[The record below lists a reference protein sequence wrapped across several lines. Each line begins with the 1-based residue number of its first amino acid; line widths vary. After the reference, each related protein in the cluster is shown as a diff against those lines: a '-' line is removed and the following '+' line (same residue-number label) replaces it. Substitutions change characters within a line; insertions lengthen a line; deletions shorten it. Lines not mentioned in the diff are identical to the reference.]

1 MIKSRFSSVGAASR
15 RWVCSQCSHRQR
27 PVVAPA
33 RDSPSGTFSRAA
45 STAVL
50 RDAVSRKPEPAPVLA
65 AVPRRSLS
73 TASPAPAT
81 PADASVSG
89 AHDDSLLREVF
100 DTSASLLRS
109 SLASWTRKSAG
120 LFKNRFLTSPQGF
133 LSYSQRNIRR
143 AQALVAKILALDS
156 VEGYTG
162 IVRDLDRLSD
172 LLCRVLDLCDFV
184 RVTHPDAS
192 IQAAA
197 TDAWAMAYQY
207 MNQLNTT
214 RGIHEQLSAAL
225 DMPEVTSKWSHEE
238 KMVAEILKS
247 DFMKSGIHLPKKQRQ
262 RFVDISQNISE
273 WGSRFV
279 SEARP
284 AISALTLPSSRF
296 MGLHPRIA
304 ADLTV
309 NGQLH
314 LPLMS
319 AESAAAMRSVRD
331 SDVRKSIYIASRTAS
346 ASTISSLENMLR
358 QRAELATLSGFQSYA
373 HHALKDRMMAKTPSE
388 VMKFLS
394 VLQQHN
400 APMIEN
406 EVSILRA
413 RKRQLVNDDSAEL
426 NAWDKDFCIDS
437 IRSDMRSK
445 TKHDDQLSAYFSV
458 GTVMQGM
465 SRLFTRL
472 YGIRLVPAESEPGET
487 WHPDVRRLDVID
499 DAGNQIAVLYCDL
512 FFRPGKSPNPAHYT
526 VRCSREILPQEIDD
540 MAREMQGSGYN
551 NDLPT
556 FDTAEQAANDGM
568 ASAAQNG
575 TIKQLPTIALI
586 CDFPKSS
593 SGRNQPAFLTFY
605 QVETLFH
612 EMGHAIHSILARTS
626 FQNVA
631 GTRCATDFAELPST
645 LMEHFAA
652 DSTVLGLFARH
663 WQTDAP
669 LPYEMVIDKIRLMKR
684 FEGLDTEHQLIL
696 AMLDQVYHSSAA
708 SDPGFDSTRIF
719 HELENKYSVGPADP
733 PSTCWQGFFGHLFGY
748 GATYYSYLFDRVLA
762 ERVWRKVF
770 DAGENGSAISRE
782 NGERLKENLLKW
794 GGSRDPWHCVAD
806 TLRDERL
813 RDGGEEAMAIVGSWG
828 IKDDH

>member
-1 MIKSRFSSVGAASR
+1 MFTRS
-15 RWVCSQCSHRQR
+15 
-27 PVVAPA
+27 
-33 RDSPSGTFSRAA
+33 A
-45 STAVL
+45 STGLARCPGL
-50 RDAVSRKPEPAPVLA
+50 RRANPSSMPASQKN
-65 AVPRRSLS
+65 RSLS
-73 TASPAPAT
+73 TVSPA
-81 PADASVSG
+81 SVGPVDVSESG

-100 DTSASLLRS
+100 DTSASTLRL
-109 SLASWTRKSAG
+109 SLASWTRKSVG
-120 LFKNRFLTSPQGF
+120 LFKNRFLTNPQGF
-133 LSYSQRNIRR
+133 LAYSQINIKR
-143 AQALVAKILALDS
+143 AQGIVNKILALNS
-156 VEGYTG
+156 VESYKG

-197 TDAWAMAYQY
+197 SDAWAMVYHY

-214 RGIHEQLSAAL
+214 RGINEQLTAA
-225 DMPEVTSKWSHEE
+225 MRIPEVMASWSEEE
-238 KMVAEILKS
+238 KMVAAILKS
-247 DFMKSGIHLPKKQRQ
+247 DFMKSGIHLPRRQRQ
-262 RFVDISQNISE
+262 RFVDISQKISE
-273 WGSRFV
+273 SGSRFI

-284 AISALTLPSSRF
+284 AVPALSFPSSRL
-296 MGLHPRIA
+296 MGLHPRMA
-304 ADLTV
+304 ADLTI
-309 NGQLH
+309 NGQLQ

-331 SDVRKSIYIASRTAS
+331 SDVRKSIYISSRTAS
-346 ASTISSLENMLR
+346 AGTIRNLENMLR
-358 QRAELATLSGFQSYA
+358 QRAELATLAGFESYA
-373 HHALKDRMMAKTPSE
+373 HHALKDRMMARTPSE

-394 VLQQHN
+394 ALQQHN
-400 APMIEN
+400 VPTIEK
-406 EVSILRA
+406 EVATLLE
-413 RKRQLVNDDSAEL
+413 RKRRLVNDDSAEL

-437 IRSDMRSK
+437 IRSDMHSK
-445 TKHDDQLSAYFSV
+445 AKHDDQLSAYFSV

-499 DAGNQIAVLYCDL
+499 DSGRQLAVLYCDL
-512 FFRPGKSPNPAHYT
+512 FYRPGKSPNPAHYT
-526 VRCSREILPQEIDD
+526 VRCSREMLAQEIADV
-540 MAREMQGSGYN
+540 AQEMGMYGGANSN
-551 NDLPT
+551 IDLPS
-556 FDTAEQAANDGM
+556 FDTPEQAANDGM
-568 ASAAQNG
+568 ASASHDGKVQ
-575 TIKQLPTIALI
+575 QLPTIALI
-586 CDFPKSS
+586 CDFPKNS
-593 SGRNQPAFLTFY
+593 SGRNEPAFLTFY

-652 DSTVLGLFARH
+652 DPTVLGLFARH

-669 LPYEMVIDKIRLMKR
+669 LPYEMVVDKIRLMKR

-696 AMLDQVYHSSAA
+696 AMLDQAYHSSAA
-708 SDPGFDSTRIF
+708 SDPGFESTRIF
-719 HELENKYSVGPADP
+719 HELETKYSVGPADP

-770 DAGENGSAISRE
+770 DAGENGAAISRE
-782 NGERLKENLLKW
+782 NGEWLKENLLKW

-806 TLRDERL
+806 TLQDERL

-828 IKDDH
+828 IKDDHVAK